1 MIQLLT
7 TYWPQLWSGLG
18 YTLAASFLALAGSLF
33 LGLIFALLVINPHPV
48 LRTIGQIYV
57 EIFRNIP
64 LLVVAMFF
72 YIVVPQFAWTLDGFT
87 AGTLG
92 LAIYTSAFIAET
104 IRAGIESVPTGQI
117 EAARSNGMTY
127 LQAMWHIILPQAVKI
142 VVPPLGNQF
151 VNLVKNS
158 SVLAFLAGFDL
169 MYQGNLIA
177 ATTFKTTTTY
187 LVVGVLYLMLTLPL
201 SYAMRYLEK
210 HWSKSAASGEAIK

>member
-1 MIQLLT
+1 MISILT
-7 TYWPQLWSGLG
+7 NNWSSLMEGVK
-18 YTLAASFLALAGSLF
+18 YTIESSLIALIGSLI
-33 LGLIFALLVINPHPV
+33 LGVIFAMLEISPNKTVHIIG
-48 LRTIGQIYV
+48 RTYV

-72 YIVVPQFAWTLDGFT
+72 YIVMPQFIPGLDGFT
-87 AGTLG
+87 AGTFG
-92 LAIYTSAFIAET
+92 LTIYTSAFIAET
-104 IRAGIESVPTGQI
+104 VRAGIESVDVGQM

-127 LQAMWHIILPQAVKI
+127 LQSMRFIVLPQAIKI

-177 ATTFKTTTTY
+177 STTFKTTDTY
-187 LVVGVLYLMLTLPL
+187 LAVGLLYLIMTMPL
-201 SYAMRYLEK
+201 SYLMRYLEK
-210 HWSKSAASGEAIK
+210 RWSKNPQA